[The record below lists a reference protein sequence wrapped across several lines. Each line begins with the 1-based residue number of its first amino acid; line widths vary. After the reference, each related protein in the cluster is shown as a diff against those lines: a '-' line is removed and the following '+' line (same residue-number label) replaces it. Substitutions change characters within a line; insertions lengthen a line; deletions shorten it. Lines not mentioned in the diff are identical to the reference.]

1 MTAKVKDSKNTKD
14 SVKDSN
20 LTING
25 FSPEFENELLMEH
38 KKAKESNK
46 NATNKVYKSFDEIY
60 ESAKSKT
67 RQKKSHK
74 YVPNAETLKAI
85 KDTELLEARIN
96 KEFQGFKGVICE
108 MDNGELKQYKSFAE
122 VCEEIKA
129 EIKEETSLNA

>member
-46 NATNKVYKSFDEIY
+46 NATNKVYKSFDEIWQ
-60 ESAKSKT
+60 EAENKVKEKEAIS
-67 RQKKSHK
+67 
-74 YVPNAETLKAI
+74 NA
-85 KDTELLEARIN
+85 
-96 KEFQGFKGVICE
+96 
-108 MDNGELKQYKSFAE
+108 
-122 VCEEIKA
+122 
-129 EIKEETSLNA
+129 